1 MVLGKSRFN
10 CSMSLSESQESLI
23 SGTSRTKY
31 GTVSGITEDEDDAIF
46 AQQNGYTQIQ
56 NKDIDINKV
65 YKRRWYILLV
75 YGLMAMTQ
83 CAVWNTFS
91 PISAVGERVFGW
103 DTAGLSLLTNWGPI
117 SYVVGTFA
125 FSWILD
131 EKGLRPACLLS
142 GFLVAAGTGLRCITS
157 KSSVATPL
165 IHFGQFLNGLAGP
178 VAMGAPPALSSE
190 WFPPEQRTTATA
202 IATVTNT
209 LGLAVSFLL
218 GPYLVPVQKSH
229 HNHTDALNSSSQLNG
244 FDESFV
250 WHATNTSNSS
260 YSVYDVEAE
269 RTSLMRYMYYSF
281 GWSSFCFLLF
291 FTYFPSK
298 PPLPPSPT
306 ASMVRL
312 EFKAGVKKL
321 ARNRTFWLI
330 CFIYGLSM
338 GILGCW
344 NGVLDVNLKDH
355 HISQTE
361 AAWLGFYGVIGA
373 CAACIAVAR
382 GADIFAKHM
391 KWFLVGLYVAGGG
404 CFVVF
409 ALSLIAVV
417 PDTDSV
423 IYSTYIS
430 ANFFLGGASP
440 LFFEMACEVTYPV
453 AEGVTNLVLTLVNNI
468 AGLLFLLVQLLPIG
482 TMWENWCLIG
492 AIFICLPVLFLLKE
506 RYNRLDID
514 MVVEENTSTKEE
526 K

>member
-1 MVLGKSRFN
+1 MTLTE
-10 CSMSLSESQESLI
+10 SEEALI
-23 SGTSRTKY
+23 VTKKQTKY
-31 GTVSGITEDEDDAIF
+31 GTVQETQDGSSDDLYSQ
-46 AQQNGYTQIQ
+46 AQQIQ
-56 NKDIDINKV
+56 QKDLNIKV
-65 YKRRWYILLV
+65 YKRRWYILFV
-75 YGLMAMTQ
+75 YGMFAMTQ

-117 SYVVGTFA
+117 AYLLGTFA
-125 FSWILD
+125 FSWLLD
-131 EKGLRPACLLS
+131 VKGLRPACVLS
-142 GFLVAAGTGLRCITS
+142 AFLVAAGTGLRCITS

-178 VAMGAPPALSSE
+178 IAMGAPPALSAE

-218 GPYLVPVQKSH
+218 GPYLVPVQKLH
-229 HNHTDALNSSSQLNG
+229 KNNTVALNSSLQIFSIG
-244 FDESFV
+244 ESLSS
-250 WHATNTSNSS
+250 ASNSS
-260 YSVYDVEAE
+260 NSSSADTCEEQISTVTESRDTA
-269 RTSLMRYMYYSF
+269 F
-281 GWSSFCFLLF
+281 GVSALCFLLF

-312 EFKAGVKKL
+312 DFKVGVIKL

-338 GILGCW
+338 GILGCF

-355 HISQTE
+355 DISQTE
-361 AAWLGFYGVIGA
+361 AAWLGFYGVIGT
-373 CAACIAVAR
+373 CIACIVV
-382 GADIFAKHM
+382 GKCADIFAKHM
-391 KWFLVGLYVAGGG
+391 KWFLVVLYIAGGG
-404 CFVVF
+404 CFIVF
-409 ALSLIAVV
+409 ALALISVV
-417 PDTDSV
+417 PDTDAA
-423 IYSTYIS
+423 IYTSYIS
-430 ANFFLGGASP
+430 ANVFLGTASP

-492 AIFICLPVLFLLKE
+492 AIFVCLPVLLLLKE

-514 MVVEENTSTKEE
+514 IVVEENQTSSE
-526 K
+526 KK